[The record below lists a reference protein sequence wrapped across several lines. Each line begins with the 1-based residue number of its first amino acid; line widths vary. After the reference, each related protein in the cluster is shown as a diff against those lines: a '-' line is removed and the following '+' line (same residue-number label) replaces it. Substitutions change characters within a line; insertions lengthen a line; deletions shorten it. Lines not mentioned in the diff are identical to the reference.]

1 MFHVELFYREKVFA
15 MSDNIGNEVIENID
29 LFSII
34 PDKEQPRKDFDK
46 EALNE
51 LAVSIANN
59 GVIIPI
65 IVRPIDNDKYMI
77 IAGERRWR
85 ASIIAKQ
92 ETIPAIV
99 RDVERFTNQ
108 MQSLLENLQ
117 RDDLNPLEE
126 SHAYRKLIDEYNL
139 SHEDLA
145 ERIGKSRSNVSN
157 SLRLL
162 NLPDD
167 VQMLLRNN
175 RISVGHA
182 KVLLSLNDETD
193 ILYIA
198 NEIVD
203 KKLSVRDSE
212 TLIKDFKRAKS
223 NDDNQAVG
231 KNDRELQQ
239 LQTQLQIIEDEL
251 SKKFATKVK
260 VNWKSSKG
268 SINIDFYSLEDI
280 ERLLDI
286 LDS

>member
-239 LQTQLQIIEDEL
+239 LQTQLQLIEDEL

>member
-1 MFHVELFYREKVFA
+1 